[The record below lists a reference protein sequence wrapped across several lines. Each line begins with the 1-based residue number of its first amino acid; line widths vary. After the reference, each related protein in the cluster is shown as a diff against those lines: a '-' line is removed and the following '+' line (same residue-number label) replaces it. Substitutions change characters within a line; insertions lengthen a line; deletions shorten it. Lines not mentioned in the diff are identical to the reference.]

1 MPLIG
6 ARLDTVHSGTAN
18 VRTVGIDTGR
28 QKNERAHMAHWV
40 GSAYRSFSLWFA
52 PSFVSRRQRAGACTT
67 RKCNI
72 ERATRVRTDGRAGRS
87 GAAHPACPAERESSG
102 RASRSASA
110 VRRSER
116 RALPFRGAQRGRGAC
131 VWQAHAH
138 ALTVCCGCAGRTG
151 LWYLYMRIHICTR
164 TCTAC
169 VCAIGPA
176 GYSQPRHGRLPH
188 YT

>member
-1 MPLIG
+1 MGLPLIG

-102 RASRSASA
+102 RASRSAPA
-110 VRRSER
+110 VRCRER
-116 RALPFRGAQRGRGAC
+116 RALPFRGAQRGRGAVCGEHTHTPSRFAVRDRQAYGTCTCVYAMYKC
-131 VWQAHAH
+131 VWR
-138 ALTVCCGCAGRTG
+138 VKCG
-151 LWYLYMRIHICTR
+151 
-164 TCTAC
+164 
-169 VCAIGPA
+169 V
-176 GYSQPRHGRLPH
+176 
-188 YT
+188 